1 MKLISL
7 YVERFAGLTDQKV
20 DFTDGVNLF
29 FGENES
35 GKSSL
40 CECLLF
46 VFYGLENKAQRIRFI
61 PWDAED
67 AAASLTLSKD
77 GHVYRAERS
86 VTRSGTDTHRIVDVE
101 TGAVV
106 FAEREIWE
114 VFLQI
119 PQVLYRRSAFI
130 GQSESSKIDGRPM
143 ESAIENLLI
152 AADETVDT
160 QKAIKRLDD
169 ARISLLYKR
178 KNGGRI
184 FAVQQ
189 EIERLSAQMRTAQQA
204 QNDLM
209 QQEHLLLQLQAN
221 LLQNEKNTEEQTAL
235 LEFWEE
241 GKRRTAFLQLN
252 SKEKQANDALQEK
265 EAWVHAHTQNGFFPD
280 LNYINN
286 LKAFQLP
293 LQQKRAQ
300 VQDLCSRCD
309 VLEEELRT
317 ACVDV
322 AGLEASKSSM
332 KKSIRKKHIGCI
344 LVWILAV
351 TLIASPLL
359 LATMPRYARYA
370 CFGGAAFSLF
380 FSLFLLWKAHKKEKQ
395 LEILYRSWG
404 RGDEESFQVGMD
416 QFRVQILAQQQ
427 KRNEYNALLLQ
438 RDAQQQELNEL
449 ETKVRDALSLWG
461 KEKLL
466 ETIAKAESVFSQY
479 LTLTHKAELAESE
492 LRGYQVLV
500 PVSEEDITQF
510 KTTPYDFPKFES
522 LSGDALR
529 AELSRLGHEKNDLLG
544 RKQACEL
551 TLATLRATLR
561 SPADLEEEILR
572 LRKEENALQQTH
584 DALCLASDAICAAR
598 DKIRDGLAPHLTARA
613 GELTSR
619 FTGGRYQHLQVS
631 REFSLEYA
639 QNKEQRTHDDS
650 YLSAGTADAA
660 YFSVRLALAQVL
672 FPEPLPL
679 VLDESFCRVDDRRYQ
694 NVLHILQ
701 EFCQGE
707 QQVLLFTS
715 QGRDIDLAKDI
726 LSSQPIILTAK

>member
-7 YVERFAGLTDQKV
+7 YAEHFAGLTDQKV
-20 DFTDGVNLF
+20 DFNDGVNLF

-35 GKSSL
+35 GKSSI
-40 CECLLF
+40 CECLIF

-61 PWDAED
+61 PWDAEE
-67 AAASLTLSKD
+67 ASASLVLSKD
-77 GHVYRAERS
+77 GRTYRAERS
-86 VTRSGTDTHRIVDVE
+86 VTKSGVDTHRIVDLE
-101 TGAVV
+101 NGEIA
-106 FAEREIWE
+106 FAGRDIWE

-130 GQSESSKIDGRPM
+130 GQSDSSKIDGRPM

-169 ARISLLYKR
+169 ARIPLLYKR

-184 FAVQQ
+184 FTVQQ
-189 EIERLSAQMRTAQQA
+189 EAERLSAQMHTAQQA
-204 QNDLM
+204 QNDLL
-209 QQEHLLLQLQAN
+209 QQEHILLQLQNDLAKNEEN
-221 LLQNEKNTEEQTAL
+221 LTEQTAL
-235 LEFWEE
+235 LDFWEE

-252 SKEKQANDALQEK
+252 SKEKQADDALKEK
-265 EAWVHAHTQNGFFPD
+265 EAWVNANTKNSFFPD
-280 LNYINN
+280 LNYINT
-286 LKAFQLP
+286 LKAYQMP
-293 LQQKRAQ
+293 LQQQRAQ
-300 VQDLCSRCD
+300 VQDLTARCSI
-309 VLEEELRT
+309 LEEELRT

-322 AGLEASKSSM
+322 AGLESNKTNL
-332 KKSIRKKHIGCI
+332 KKAIRRRHIACI
-344 LVWILAV
+344 VAWVLAV
-351 TLIASPLL
+351 ALVALPLL
-359 LATMPRYARYA
+359 LTTLHPYVRYA

-380 FSLFLLWKAHKKEKQ
+380 LSLLLLWKAHKKEKQ
-395 LEILYRSWG
+395 LNILFSSWG
-404 RGDEESFQVGMD
+404 QGNEDSFQANMD
-416 QFRVQILAQQQ
+416 QFRVQILSQQQ

-438 RDAQQQELNEL
+438 RDAQKEELAAL
-449 ETKVRDALSLWG
+449 ETQVQTALALWG
-461 KEKLL
+461 KEELL
-466 ETIAKAESVFSQY
+466 ETIAKAENVFSQY
-479 LTLTHKAELAESE
+479 LSLTHKAELAESE

-500 PVSEEDITQF
+500 PVSEEDITKF
-510 KTTPYDFPKFES
+510 KTTPYDFSMFES
-522 LSGDALR
+522 LSGDTLR
-529 AELSRLGHEKNDLLG
+529 AELSRLGHEKNDLLA

-572 LRKEENALQQTH
+572 LRKEEATLQHTH

-613 GELTSR
+613 GELMAR

-660 YFSVRLALAQVL
+660 YFSLRLALAQVL
-672 FPEPLPL
+672 FAEPLPL
-679 VLDESFCRVDDRRYQ
+679 VLDESFCRIDDRRYQ
-694 NVLHILQ
+694 NVLRILQ

-726 LSSQPIILTAK
+726 LSSQPILLSAK